1 MKRNFKSLMMSSAII
16 FLCTALFS
24 FDGKGGGD
32 TLEIYLN
39 GKQVLQ
45 QFVHADNSVKT
56 LQLTA
61 ASGNDKVEVY
71 YSHCGVAGKNRTITI
86 RDEKNKLLKEF
97 KFADVKVNRSAM
109 SFNLKDI
116 ADFQKGKITKLNLY
130 YSSKE
135 IPGGKLLAAINF
147 SGSKGT
153 TNP

>member
-1 MKRNFKSLMMSSAII
+1 MKKNFKLLMISAAVI
-16 FLCTALFS
+16 FLCTALVSFS
-24 FDGKGGGD
+24 GKGGGD
-32 TLEIYLN
+32 ALEIYLN

-45 QFVHADNSVKT
+45 QFLHVDNSVKT

-61 ASGNDKVEVY
+61 AANSDKVDVY
-71 YSHCGVAGKNRTITI
+71 YSHCGVTGKNRTITV

-97 KFADVKVNRSAM
+97 MFADVKTNRSAM

-116 ADFQKGKITKLNLY
+116 ADFQKTKITKLNLY

-147 SGSKGT
+147 SGSQGT